1 MLNPSLTDSEL
12 IEAILNNDEQAFNQ
26 LFERY
31 WSRVYA
37 VAYKYVKDEELSLEI
52 THDIFINIW
61 NKRHQLHI
69 DNFKGYVITAAS
81 YHGIRK
87 KHILKAIPIKYVE
100 DYEYSESNVNCIGGL
115 SVTNEGEEN
124 ISRNEFNL
132 KVDSLLDGLPKKCR
146 EIYLL
151 SRKDHLTIN
160 EIADRLNISKR
171 TVENQLTSALKH
183 LRTSLKYLPAAI
195 LFYYS

>member
-1 MLNPSLTDSEL
+1 MLNKSLTDSQL

-37 VAYKYVKDEELSLEI
+37 VAYKCVKDEELSLEI

-61 NKRHQLHI
+61 NKRSQLHI
-69 DNFKGYVITAAS
+69 ENFKAYVVTAAS

-87 KHILKAIPIKYVE
+87 RQTLKATPIQYVE
-100 DYEYSESNVNCIGGL
+100 DYEYVEDYDYATNHRSDA
-115 SVTNEGEEN
+115 NEGEAKLCRHDFD
-124 ISRNEFNL
+124 I
-132 KVDSLLDGLPKKCR
+132 KVESLLNDLPKKCR

-151 SRKDHLTIN
+151 SRKDNLTIT
-160 EIADRLNISKR
+160 EIAEKLNISKR

-183 LRTSLKYLPAAI
+183 LRTSLKYIVLLATI
-195 LFYYS
+195 LKL